1 MTEAQKV
8 AKLMR
13 KAEAATTQKKA
24 RKILKKFDKLTHS
37 NATSDLS

>member
-13 KAEAATTQKKA
+13 KAEAATTKKKA
-24 RKILKKFDKLTHS
+24 RKILKKYDKLTHS
-37 NATSDLS
+37 HDNPDPS

>member
-13 KAEAATTQKKA
+13 KAEAATTKKKA
-24 RKILKKFDKLTHS
+24 RKILKKYDKLIHS
-37 NATSDLS
+37 NETSDPS